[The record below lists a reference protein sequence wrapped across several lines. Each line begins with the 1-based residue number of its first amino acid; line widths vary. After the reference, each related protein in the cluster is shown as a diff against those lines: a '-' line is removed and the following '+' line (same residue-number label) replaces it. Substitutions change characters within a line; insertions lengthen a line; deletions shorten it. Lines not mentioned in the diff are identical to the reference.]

1 MKEETGKKENQEQTK
16 HVKVLNAA
24 DKEKE
29 AKKRAAAKRKSERKE
44 RRESRRHRVIFKI
57 LDIFTSKIFKRIL
70 HYSCDTLKDVEGP
83 YLLLANHNMEMDP
96 IMVGIAT
103 KKQIYFVASEH
114 IMRKG
119 FKTWLLRF
127 CFRPILITKGKNGT
141 KSVMEIM
148 KTMKRGNN
156 VCLFAEGNRSFNGVT
171 GDILPSTGKL
181 AKAAGASLVTFRF
194 EGGYL
199 SQPRFSTSRRKGQ
212 IYGHLVNV
220 YKPEQL
226 KQMSEDEMNEA
237 INRDLYEDAYKTQDE
252 KMIPYEG
259 KNLTEGIESTLF
271 YCPSCKSFNSLKS
284 TKDEVSCTCGFKASY
299 NRFGYLEC
307 SDDVT
312 RNMRDWDAEQQTAL
326 QQAMTDG
333 TLPAFT
339 DEVTVREIDNNHKI
353 CREESG
359 TLTVDGKGVTFAGR
373 EYAFS
378 DFDGIAIFSRNF
390 MNAIVGAEERQFDI
404 RGDIRFCALKYLYYY
419 QMLRKES
426 ES

>member
-1 MKEETGKKENQEQTK
+1 MNKEET
-16 HVKVLNAA
+16 
-24 DKEKE
+24 
-29 AKKRAAAKRKSERKE
+29 AKKRKKERKE
-44 RRESRRHRVIFKI
+44 RRETRRHRRIFKI
-57 LDIFTSKIFKRIL
+57 LDIFTSRIFKRIL
-70 HYSCDTLKDVEGP
+70 HYSCDSLKDIEGP

-148 KTMKRGNN
+148 KTMRRGNN

-171 GDILPSTGKL
+171 GEILPSTGKL

-226 KQMSEDEMNEA
+226 KKMSDDEMNA
-237 INRDLYEDAYKTQDE
+237 IINHDLYEDAYATQDE

-271 YCPSCKSFNSLKS
+271 YCPSCKSFGTLTSK
-284 TKDEVSCTCGFKASY
+284 KDIVTCTCGFSASY
-299 NRFGYLEC
+299 DRYGYLNC
-307 SDDVT
+307 SDDVK
-312 RNMRDWDAEQQTAL
+312 RNMRDWDAMQKEALTEAVQNGTA
-326 QQAMTDG
+326 
-333 TLPAFT
+333 PAFS
-339 DEVTVREIDNNHKI
+339 DEVTVREIANDHKV
-353 CREESG
+353 RRKESG
-359 TLTVDGKGVTFAGR
+359 TIFVDGNGVTFAGKQ
-373 EYAFS
+373 YSFH
-378 DFDGIAIFSRNF
+378 DFNGIAIFSRNF
-390 MNAIVGAEERQFDI
+390 MNAIIGADEKQYDI

-419 QMLRKES
+419 QALRKES